1 MSSFQINPIK
11 LMGRVNSAKLRF
23 QSLSEE
29 ISCLYS
35 KQEVSIIKFFQMVI
49 AEVYLMNTVHC
60 THMRMSLLRAGSGH

>member
-35 KQEVSIIKFFQMVI
+35 KQEVSITFFQMVI
-49 AEVYLMNTVHC
+49 TEVYLMNTVHC
-60 THMRMSLLRAGSGH
+60 TYNYEDVSIKSW